1 MNTPGNLSP
10 DEQPV
15 INYNKSKFT
24 WLVVGAA
31 GFTIIPYLLF
41 VINFSKRA
49 LNPNLFLEHL
59 GRETQHTMT
68 GTDDVLTYVLML
80 FMGLS
85 VCGILVALIGTVI
98 LLVQYSS
105 TAGFTAIRAG
115 CGTAL
120 CCQGILIICAFTIWI
135 AKALALFNGEVVDPE
150 LGVRIVYTPERLSL
164 MSNLVF
170 LNGGMIWGVWV
181 IILPVFL
188 MIYFAEKD
196 FKRRQPDHI

>member
-10 DEQPV
+10 DEQPE
-15 INYNKSKFT
+15 IQYIKSNST
-24 WLVVGAA
+24 WFVVAAA

-41 VINFSKRA
+41 VINFIKRS

-59 GRETQHTMT
+59 GRQTENTMN
-68 GTDDVLTYVLML
+68 GTEDLLTYVLML
-80 FMGLS
+80 FMGLA
-85 VCGILVALIGTVI
+85 VFGILTALIGTVI
-98 LLVQYSS
+98 ILVQYNSA
-105 TAGFTAIRAG
+105 AGFTAIRAG
-115 CGTAL
+115 CGTAI
-120 CCQGILIICAFTIWI
+120 CCQGILIICACTIWI

-150 LGVRIVYTPERLSL
+150 LGVRVVYTPERLSA

-181 IILPVFL
+181 IILPVFF

-196 FKRRQPDHI
+196 FKRRQPNHI